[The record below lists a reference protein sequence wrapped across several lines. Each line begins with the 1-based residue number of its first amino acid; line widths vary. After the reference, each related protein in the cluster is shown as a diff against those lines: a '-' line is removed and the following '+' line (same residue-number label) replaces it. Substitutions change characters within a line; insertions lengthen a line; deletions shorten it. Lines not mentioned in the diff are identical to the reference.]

1 MAAKKRVL
9 KDSEIGFLIDDYDY
23 IFSDFDPRP
32 YSDRALSDD
41 FLLEARKAS
50 SEKSAKNIQI
60 KFLIPKKNRNVKDE
74 EKIKTR
80 LKDHFNRHSE
90 QARKAYK
97 RALICGL
104 LFFFFGVLIMF
115 VAAYVLFK
123 YPSQN
128 LMQNFIVLM
137 TEPAGWFLFWEG
149 LDMIL
154 FKSKDLK
161 PNSVFY
167 KKMAHAEIYFQD
179 N

>member
-1 MAAKKRVL
+1 MADKKRTL
-9 KDSEIGFLIDDYDY
+9 KSSEIGFLIDDYDY

-32 YSDRALSDD
+32 YSNRALSDD

-50 SEKSAKNIQI
+50 NDKSAHNIQLR
-60 KFLIPKKNRNVKDE
+60 FLIPKKNRNAKDE
-74 EKIKTR
+74 EKIKNR
-80 LKDHFNRHSE
+80 LKDHFIRHAE
-90 QARKAYK
+90 RAKKDYE

-104 LFFFFGVLIMF
+104 LFFFFGILIMF
-115 VAAYVLFK
+115 AAAYFLFRH
-123 YPSQN
+123 PSQS
-128 LMQNFIVLM
+128 LLENFLVLM

-154 FKSKDLK
+154 FKSKALK

-167 KKMAHAEIYFQD
+167 KKMAHADIYFQD